1 MARLLV
7 SERWRG
13 RGVCVTYPAGSVLAE
28 LDVLDVLTAART
40 IQGETVADDL
50 DDLGAHKLG
59 ELVGRLAAGEQAAI
73 LDGALDELVGV
84 ERLLGLLGDGVGH
97 VGLADMDDGVEV
109 VREGAELADLLAG
122 ESHVFARFL
131 RR

>member
-1 MARLLV
+1 MC
-7 SERWRG
+7 G
-13 RGVCVTYPAGSVLAE
+13 PPPADVLTE

-40 IQGETVADDL
+40 IQGETVADNL
-50 DDLGAHKLG
+50 DDLGTHKLG
-59 ELVGRLAAGEQAAI
+59 ELVGRLTAGEPAAV

-84 ERLLGLLGDGVGH
+84 ERFLGLLGDGVGH
-97 VGLADMDDGVEV
+97 VGFADMDDRVEV

>member
-1 MARLLV
+1 MTKGGAFVR
-7 SERWRG
+7 
-13 RGVCVTYPAGSVLAE
+13 PAAVSVLTE

-40 IQGETVADDL
+40 IQGETVADNL
-50 DDLGAHKLG
+50 DDLGTHKLG
-59 ELVGRLAAGEQAAI
+59 ELVGRLTAGEQAAV

-84 ERLLGLLGDGVGH
+84 ERFLGLLGDGVGH
-97 VGLADMDDGVEV
+97 VGFADMDDGVEV